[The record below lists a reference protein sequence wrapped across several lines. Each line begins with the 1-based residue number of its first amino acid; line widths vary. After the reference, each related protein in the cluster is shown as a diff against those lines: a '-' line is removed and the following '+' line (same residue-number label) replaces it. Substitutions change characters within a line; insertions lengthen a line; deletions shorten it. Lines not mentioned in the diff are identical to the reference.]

1 MLNVFISAKG
11 VNKKFFIN
19 KVLKRW
25 VFRNYGY
32 FMIID
37 DENKVKDKCNLIV
50 LDNTDKSLLT
60 QNRRLYITA
69 KTNSIP
75 CVILGIDGEFYCPGY
90 ESLIK
95 KYPILILG
103 VVVDDPFKS
112 KEEQNNDIYNMQKID
127 LTVDKKICMIDCK
140 GDGDWKQNTRI
151 LEKTLDDAKIIL
163 NYMYLK

>member
-1 MLNVFISAKG
+1 MLNVFISAKDA
-11 VNKKFFIN
+11 NKKFFIN
-19 KVLKRW
+19 KVLKKW
-25 VFRNYGY
+25 VFQNYGD

-37 DENKVKDKCNLIV
+37 DENKVKDKCNLII

-90 ESLIK
+90 ECLMK

-103 VVVDDPFKS
+103 IVVDDPFKS
-112 KEEQNNDIYNMQKID
+112 KEEQNNDIHNIAKID
-127 LTVDKKICMIDCK
+127 LTIDKRIYVFDCT
-140 GDGDWKQNTRI
+140 GNGDWKQDVQV
-151 LEKTLDDAKIIL
+151 LEETLDDVKTIL
-163 NYMYLK
+163 NYIYLK